1 MCEMDLLGKVA
12 LITGATGG
20 IGRAIALLFAEEG
33 GADIVINYNSSEAAA
48 RAIVERIEGFG
59 RKAIAIKADVT
70 KKAEVDA
77 MVQKAIEHFGH
88 IDVLVNNAGL
98 NKGMPI
104 LDLDE
109 ATWDL
114 VVDTS
119 MKGTYLVTQA
129 VAKHMLARKAGVIV
143 NMASV
148 AGMVGETSTAPALHY
163 NAAKQGIVAMTRTMA
178 NAFGP
183 DIRVNAIAP
192 GVIATEF
199 HIKAGGSMEKVQQR
213 SQDAVLKRP
222 GTAEEVAHVALFLAS
237 PDSSYID
244 GQTIV
249 VDGGLGMP

>member
-1 MCEMDLLGKVA
+1 MCEMDLLGKTA
-12 LITGATGG
+12 LITGSSSG
-20 IGRAIALLFAEEG
+20 IGKAIAILFAEEG
-33 GADIVINYNSSEAAA
+33 GANIVVNYHASEAAA
-48 RAIVERIEGFG
+48 KSVVERIEGFG

-70 KKAEVDA
+70 KKAEVEA
-77 MVQKAIEHFGH
+77 MVAKAIAHFGH
-88 IDVLVNNAGL
+88 VDVLVNNAGL

-104 LDLDE
+104 LELTEAAWDE
-109 ATWDL
+109 
-114 VVDTS
+114 VVNTS
-119 MKGTYLVTQA
+119 MKGTFLVTQA
-129 VAKHMLARKAGVIV
+129 VAKHMLDRKEGVIV

-183 DIRVNAIAP
+183 TIRVNAIAP
-192 GVIATEF
+192 GVIVTDF
-199 HIKAGGSMEKVQQR
+199 HVKAGGSMEKVQKR

-222 GTAEEVAHVALFLAS
+222 GTPEEVAHVALFLAS
-237 PDSSYID
+237 PDSSYIT

>member
-1 MCEMDLLGKVA
+1 MCEMDLLGKTA

-20 IGRAIALLFAEEG
+20 IGRAMALLFAEEG
-33 GADIVINYNSSEAAA
+33 GGDIVVNYNSSEKAAMSL
-48 RAIVERIEGFG
+48 VERIEGLG

-129 VAKHMLARKAGVIV
+129 VAKHMLARKEGVIV
-143 NMASV
+143 NMSSV
-148 AGMVGETSTAPALHY
+148 AGMVGETATAPALHY
-163 NAAKQGIVAMTRTMA
+163 NAAKQAIIAMTRTMA

-199 HIKAGGSMEKVQQR
+199 HVKAGGSMEKVQKR

-222 GTAEEVAHVALFLAS
+222 GTPEEVAHVALFLAS
-237 PDSSYID
+237 PDSSYIT

>member
-1 MCEMDLLGKVA
+1 MLGKTA

-20 IGRAIALLFAEEG
+20 IGRAMALLFAEEG
-33 GADIVINYNSSEAAA
+33 GADIVVNYNTSEAAA
-48 RAIVERIEGFG
+48 KAIVERVEGFG

-77 MVQKAIEHFGH
+77 MVHKAIEHFGH
-88 IDVLVNNAGL
+88 VDVLINNAGL
-98 NKGMPI
+98 NRAAPI
-104 LDLDE
+104 LELDE
-109 ATWDL
+109 ANWST

-129 VAKHMLARKAGVIV
+129 VARHMLERKEGVIV

-148 AGMVGETSTAPALHY
+148 AGMVGETSTAPSLHY

-178 NAFGP
+178 RAFGP
-183 DIRVNAIAP
+183 EIRVNAVAP

-199 HIKAGGSMEKVQQR
+199 HVKAGGSMEAVQKR
-213 SQDAVLKRP
+213 GQDAVLKRP

-237 PDSSYID
+237 PDSSYIT

>member
-1 MCEMDLLGKVA
+1 MCEMDLLGKVV
-12 LITGATGG
+12 LVTGASAG
-20 IGRAIALLFAEEG
+20 IGKAIALLLAEEG
-33 GADIVINYNSSEAAA
+33 GGDIVVNYNTSEDAA
-48 RAIVERIEGFG
+48 RDVVHRIEGFG
-59 RKAIAIKADVT
+59 RKAIAIRADVT
-70 KKAEVDA
+70 KKAEVDD
-77 MVQKAIEHFGH
+77 MVKRAIDHFGH
-88 IDVLVNNAGL
+88 VDVLVNNAGM

-104 LDLDE
+104 LELTED
-109 ATWDL
+109 AWDL

-129 VAKHMLARKAGVIV
+129 VAKHMLERKEGVII

-148 AGMVGETSTAPALHY
+148 AGMVGETSTAPSLHY

-183 DIRVNAIAP
+183 HVRVNAIAP

-199 HIKAGGSMEKVQQR
+199 HVKAGGTMEKVHQR
-213 SQDAVLKRP
+213 AQDAVLKRP

-237 PDSSYID
+237 PDSSYIT

>member
-1 MCEMDLLGKVA
+1 MCEMDLLGKTT

-20 IGRAIALLFAEEG
+20 IGRAMALLFAEEG
-33 GADIVINYNSSEAAA
+33 GSDIVVNYNSSEDAAKSL
-48 RAIVERIEGFG
+48 VERIEGLG

-98 NKGMPI
+98 NKTMPI
-104 LDLDE
+104 LELDE
-109 ATWDL
+109 ATWSI

-129 VAKHMLARKAGVIV
+129 VAKHMLARKEGVIV

-148 AGMVGETSTAPALHY
+148 AGMVGETSTAPSLHY

-183 DIRVNAIAP
+183 DIRVNAVAP

-199 HIKAGGSMEKVQQR
+199 HVKAGGSMEKVQKR

-237 PDSSYID
+237 PDSSYIT

>member
-1 MCEMDLLGKVA
+1 MCEMDLLGKTA

-20 IGRAIALLFAEEG
+20 IGRAIVLLFAEEG
-33 GADIVINYNSSEAAA
+33 GANVVINYNSAVDAANA
-48 RAIVERIEGFG
+48 LVERVEGLG

-70 KKAEVDA
+70 KKSEVDA
-77 MVQKAIEHFGH
+77 MVQKAIEHFGR

-98 NKGMPI
+98 SKSMPI

-109 ATWDL
+109 KTWDL

-119 MKGTYLVTQA
+119 LKGTYLVTQA
-129 VAKHMLARKAGVIV
+129 VAKHMVARKEGVII

-192 GVIATEF
+192 GVIATGF
-199 HIKAGGSMEKVQQR
+199 HVKAGGSMEKVQQR

-222 GTAEEVAHVALFLAS
+222 GTPEEVAHVALFLAS
-237 PDSSYID
+237 PDSSYIT